1 MSVRVWTFRCG
12 RSSLR
17 CGAALLLVALPI
29 LGGCDRQPQA
39 HKTSVIV
46 LGFDGMEP
54 RLTEKMMNEGRL
66 PNFAR
71 LRDMGS
77 FGPLQTV
84 IPPQSP
90 VAWATFAT
98 GLNPGGHGLF
108 DFIHRDP
115 NPPQPGPPISP
126 YSAMARTVEDRPWY
140 AKPFIAV
147 LGEDIEWGDYNIPLV
162 SARHELLRHGT
173 PFWQYLTEAGVPAA
187 VYRLPAN
194 FPSVH
199 MQGVSFRALTDMGTP
214 DLSDSVGGNFSFY
227 TSKEDFN
234 FRQEIGGGKAYP
246 VQMINGMV
254 LPERAVLT
262 GTVKTVLSSTEF
274 ILPGWHALEPR
285 IDGFAGCVAVASR
298 GSGRGECIRA
308 IRSLDPVTRTIA
320 LETPFD
326 FELKAE
332 ALVKVF
338 TPCKLY
344 GPANTTVNAK
354 EKPALEASWTAYVDP
369 DQPAA
374 CIEIGGRR
382 VVMREGEWSEWQPI
396 EFPMAYGLTAPALL
410 PPVPAMCRLYL
421 RCVRPV
427 FELYVSPINFDPF
440 EPAITFCSPDNF
452 SAEVAGAIGRYYTQG
467 MPENFN
473 ALKSRVLTRDEF
485 LQQADIVEEE
495 REKLLDFALDHF
507 QGGLLFF
514 YYGGT
519 DLVSHLFWG
528 VRDPEHPG
536 ITDEERVKYAD
547 TVEHYYIDADV
558 MLGRALDWAAEN
570 APDAVIVAISDHGF
584 ETFSRGLNVNNW
596 LQEHGF
602 AKMGPFRPS
611 EPLNINW
618 AESRAYAMGI
628 NGIYVNL
635 AGRESQGIVKPEDKQ
650 AVLDEITRKLLAEID
665 PKTGRHIVDTVYQS
679 DRVYS
684 GPYVKTLA
692 PDLQVGYARGYR
704 ASWNTGLASFGDSVV
719 EDNMDPW
726 GADHC
731 IATHLVPGII
741 VCNRPLTAQEPGLI
755 DMASTI
761 LRRFGITPPATL
773 EGRDVFE

>member
-1 MSVRVWTFRCG
+1 MNSSVSTFRFDP
-12 RSSLR
+12 SWLR
-17 CGAALLLVALPI
+17 CSAALLIAVLFVV
-29 LGGCDRQPQA
+29 GGCDRQPRA

-46 LGFDGMEP
+46 LGFDGMDP
-54 RLTEKMMNEGRL
+54 ALTEKMMNEGRL

-71 LRDMGS
+71 LRDMGN

-115 NPPQPGPPISP
+115 NPPPPAPPISP

-147 LGEDIEWGDYNIPLV
+147 LGESIAWGDYNIPLV

-199 MQGVSFRALTDMGTP
+199 MQGVSLRALTDMGTP

-227 TSKEDFN
+227 TSDKDFN
-234 FRQEIGGGKAYP
+234 FRREIGGGRAYP
-246 VQMINGMV
+246 VQIINGMV

-262 GTVKTVLSSTEF
+262 GTVKTVLSATEF
-274 ILPGWHALEPR
+274 ILPGWHALEAR
-285 IDGFAGCVAVASR
+285 IDGFAGCAAVASR

-308 IRSLDPVTRTIA
+308 IRSLDPVTRTIT
-320 LETPFD
+320 LEAPFD
-326 FELKAE
+326 FDLKPE

-344 GPANTTVNAK
+344 GPANTTVAAK
-354 EKPALEASWTAYVDP
+354 EQPALEASWTAYVDP
-369 DQPAA
+369 EQPAA

-382 VVMREGEWSEWQPI
+382 VVMREGEWSEWQPVQ
-396 EFPMAYGLTAPALL
+396 FPMAYGLTAPALL

-421 RCVRPV
+421 RRVRPT

-440 EPAITFCSPDNF
+440 EPAITFCSPDDF
-452 SAEVAGAIGRYYTQG
+452 SVEVASAIGRYYTQG

-473 ALKSRVLTRDEF
+473 ALKENILTRDEF

-495 REKLLDFALDHF
+495 RQKLLGFALDHF
-507 QGGLLFF
+507 RGGLLFF

-519 DLVSHLFWG
+519 DLVSHMFWG

-536 ITDEERVKYAD
+536 VTDEERVKYAE
-547 TVEHYYIDADV
+547 TVEHYYIDADI
-558 MLGRALDWAAEN
+558 MLGRTLDWAAEN
-570 APDAVIVAISDHGF
+570 APDAIIMAISDHGF

-611 EPLNINW
+611 EPLNIDW
-618 AESRAYAMGI
+618 AESRAYALGI

-635 AGRESQGIVKPEDKQ
+635 AGRESRGIVKPEDKQ
-650 AVLDEITRKLLAEID
+650 ALLDEISRTLLAEID
-665 PKTGRHIVDTVYQS
+665 PKTGRHIVDTVYQT

-704 ASWNTGLASFGDSVV
+704 ASWATGLASFGDSVV
-719 EDNMDPW
+719 EDNTNTW

-755 DMASTI
+755 DMAPTI